1 MDRGTRDDAA
11 GEAFDKIG
19 RLIGLS
25 YPAGPEI
32 EKIAKNGDPKSFT
45 FPRPMIK
52 SLDFDFSFSGLKSAV
67 LREVQKVPT
76 ISSTFIA
83 NISASAQ
90 EAIIDILTIKTLKA
104 AINHGAKSILIAG
117 GVAANKTLKKRFEF
131 EIKKEKL
138 ETTLYVPSPNLCT
151 DNAAMIATAGFF
163 QYKASSWKDITAN
176 PQLYFD

>member
-52 SLDFDFSFSGLKSAV
+52 SLDFDFSFQV
-67 LREVQKVPT
+67 
-76 ISSTFIA
+76 
-83 NISASAQ
+83 
-90 EAIIDILTIKTLKA
+90 LKA
-104 AINHGAKSILIAG
+104 LSFVKYKKFPQYHQLLLPILAHQHKKQLSI
-117 GVAANKTLKKRFEF
+117 
-131 EIKKEKL
+131 
-138 ETTLYVPSPNLCT
+138 Y
-151 DNAAMIATAGFF
+151 
-163 QYKASSWKDITAN
+163 
-176 PQLYFD
+176 